1 MENAELAHNVEIMSR
16 VRDQFLLEVEE
27 RDSMINN
34 LSAVIIQLQKKLAN
48 QEGLSIKSNKN
59 MEDQFR
65 KLEHQAQK
73 YRESSLHLSEQLK
86 ISEREKERLQEVAEH
101 EKGKY
106 IKIYEV
112 VSRIKPQKERN

>member
-73 YRESSLHLSEQLK
+73 YR
-86 ISEREKERLQEVAEH
+86 
-101 EKGKY
+101 
-106 IKIYEV
+106 
-112 VSRIKPQKERN
+112 